1 MRSNQNKALKW
12 KKSYPKMGTKP
23 HHELD
28 IIKDIRTFCNANNLL
43 GEFLK
48 ISFFVTVAGDCRE
61 KAKKI

>member
-1 MRSNQNKALKW
+1 
-12 KKSYPKMGTKP
+12 MGTKP

-61 KAKKI
+61 KAKKYKINRE